1 MPACARPFGYVPR
14 QTHECDAAVL
24 VRRHLAEFLG
34 RCEER
39 AGPLPAFVKAEPW
52 GFAGCG
58 DFELGFV
65 RTCCR
70 SWGDELRVPFSCKSR
85 GYCPSC
91 MGRRMAEGAA
101 LLVDHV
107 LPAVG
112 YRQWVLS
119 FPGPMAVRLGYD
131 APLLAAIAGRLARAV
146 MQDMRRGVKQ
156 QHGLA
161 SVAALHAGVVT
172 VVQRFR
178 SDLGLYVHLHCLVT
192 DGAYEEQDDGELRFL
207 AAAPPTPER
216 MTAVLA
222 QVHEVIR
229 AADDDLDID
238 PALAACL
245 QLSLAGPR
253 PAPGSPSAPPP
264 MTLSAFGMNL
274 HAATTA
280 DGPGP
285 QAARANLPLPP
296 APALRPR
303 RRHGAPRRPRPRLV
317 QGALAQRHR
326 SRRHG
331 RPPVP
336 RPPLRPGPAARLP
349 HDALLRRARQPPS
362 PARARHPQAR
372 RTAAA
377 TAPAGLRP
385 GRILAHVLAQTTTHR
400 LGKAP
405 RPRLCARHHPL
416 PKMRRP
422 HACPRGRLRPRRHRP
437 HLARRPR
444 SPCASS
450 SRPAPVAPLTAR
462 PPR

>member
-1 MPACARPFGYVPR
+1 MPACVRPVSYMPR

-24 VRRHLAEFLG
+24 VRRHLAEFLE

-39 AGPLPAFVKAEPW
+39 AGPLPEFVKGELE

-58 DFELGFV
+58 DLELGFV

-70 SWGDELRVPFSCKSR
+70 TCGDELRVPFACKSR
-85 GYCPSC
+85 GFCPSC

-119 FPGPMAVRLGYD
+119 FPGPLAVRLGYD
-131 APLLAAIAGRLARAV
+131 APLLAAIVGRLARAV
-146 MQDMRRGVKQ
+146 MQDMRRVVKQ

-161 SVAALHAGVVT
+161 SVASLHAGVVT

-178 SDLGLYVHLHCLVT
+178 SDLGLYVHLHCLVP
-192 DGAYEEQDDGELRFL
+192 DGAYEEQGGGELRFL
-207 AAAPPTPER
+207 PAPPPTLER

-229 AADDDLDID
+229 AADDDLDLD
-238 PALAACL
+238 PALAACV

-280 DGPGP
+280 DGRDRKQLERICRYLLRPPFAHDAVTALPGGRVRVSFKAPWRSGTAHADMDPHQFLARLCALVPPPGFHMTRYYGVFASHHRLRERVIPKPAAPPPPP
-285 QAARANLPLPP
+285 QLALDFTLPDDSPASSPSSSPRPRRITWAKLLARVFAIDITRCRKCGGRMRVLEVVSDADAIARILHGARAPP
-296 APALRPR
+296 AP
-303 RRHGAPRRPRPRLV
+303 
-317 QGALAQRHR
+317 
-326 SRRHG
+326 
-331 RPPVP
+331 
-336 RPPLRPGPAARLP
+336 PPLGQV
-349 HDALLRRARQPPS
+349 LLFP
-362 PARARHPQAR
+362 
-372 RTAAA
+372 
-377 TAPAGLRP
+377 
-385 GRILAHVLAQTTTHR
+385 
-400 LGKAP
+400 
-405 RPRLCARHHPL
+405 
-416 PKMRRP
+416 
-422 HACPRGRLRPRRHRP
+422 
-437 HLARRPR
+437 
-444 SPCASS
+444 
-450 SRPAPVAPLTAR
+450 
-462 PPR
+462 